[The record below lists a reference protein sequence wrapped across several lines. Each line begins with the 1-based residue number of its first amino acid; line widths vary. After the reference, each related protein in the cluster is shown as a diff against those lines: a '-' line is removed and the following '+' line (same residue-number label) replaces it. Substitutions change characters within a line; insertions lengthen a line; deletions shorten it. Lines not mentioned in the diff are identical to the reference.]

1 MPRPGIRE
9 DEGNLCSRSFQD
21 LGSGSGLDTDML
33 NETPAF
39 SGLRVSPL
47 FAAVALESWALS
59 FLMAE
64 GVREG
69 VVRILAYQEG

>member
-9 DEGNLCSRSFQD
+9 DEGNLCSQSIRD

-39 SGLRVSPL
+39 SGLRVSTL
-47 FAAVALESWALS
+47 SAAVALESWTLS
-59 FLMAE
+59 FLAAE

-69 VVRILAYQEG
+69 LV